1 MDEVPEGR
9 AAAVVVAGEALR
21 DEAACVDRFN
31 IVFTETL
38 GPIGAHRHQAGH
50 QQTGDEAERHHG
62 FLSVVDEQTEFVE
75 RSFLEHVWVRCTFH
89 KRAQKKGVFESAS
102 WGSVDATMMK
112 QATEIDRHDKDTVLA
127 AGGSTEHVKGVNE
140 AQKGVNEHQVDD
152 EVSGS
157 PVLEFRHGEGRPCLS
172 LCSSLLAKAS

>member
-1 MDEVPEGR
+1 MLFKISKRSADGFLPCFVRVGEAFVMDEVPEGR
-9 AAAVVVAGEALR
+9 AAAVVVAGEAFG

-127 AGGSTEHVKGVNE
+127 AGRLNRARQRCK
-140 AQKGVNEHQVDD
+140 
-152 EVSGS
+152 
-157 PVLEFRHGEGRPCLS
+157 
-172 LCSSLLAKAS
+172 